1 MPNSQQ
7 NRVARAANNT
17 LCLEPS
23 VPKGF
28 LFFFCLVPVV
38 NSGRGAPA
46 MSALAGNWRCCVS
59 CSTLWFLLL
68 SSASAFRNELLSVS
82 PFHKKSTA
90 QSKLIFFFIFFH
102 GQLFYLFFYDVATA
116 FSQT

>member
-1 MPNSQQ
+1 
-7 NRVARAANNT
+7 
-17 LCLEPS
+17 
-23 VPKGF
+23 
-28 LFFFCLVPVV
+28 
-38 NSGRGAPA
+38 

-90 QSKLIFFFIFFH
+90 QSKLIFFFYFFST
-102 GQLFYLFFYDVATA
+102 GSFFICFFMMLQQHFLRLKPADCPV
-116 FSQT
+116 